1 MSGVITAASTPS
13 TEPRTIHDVICEHI
27 FTCSLHL
34 QRYNCRAHVPR
45 SVWRVFRLQPV
56 GGAAAVV
63 QVTGINKGKFAHIYQ
78 SALSLLV
85 IDFTY
90 LDGRDGDLVVKELA
104 AVDSHSKRVSSISLT
119 NHTVW
124 R

>member
-1 MSGVITAASTPS
+1 M
-13 TEPRTIHDVICEHI
+13 
-27 FTCSLHL
+27 
-34 QRYNCRAHVPR
+34 
-45 SVWRVFRLQPV
+45 
-56 GGAAAVV
+56 